1 MPKLNLMAPIVMG
14 ADDAEAQQGS
24 VEIVNG
30 YVDSSYGAPAIKMR
44 PGLTLLHDMGRNAR
58 VDTYWWEAKR
68 ILIIVCA
75 RKIYAK
81 TSVTAEPVDITPLTS
96 THAPDFGVK
105 MMFAADEYGV
115 TMTTGR
121 YLIWWGGDI
130 TQRAARI
137 TDANAPISVS
147 SIAYLKGYMIA
158 SIPNTQTFQWALY
171 SRTDDRTQPP
181 PWNPLSISA
190 SASPDDIICMAA
202 GWEELFILGRES
214 AQSHY
219 ASGDATIPFPALNGS
234 VAETGTI
241 NANTLQKLGN
251 AWIYFTPNYQV
262 VRVEGRTP
270 VVVSQA
276 IDHKLRELQYFDEAE
291 AFVLFE
297 RFYVLTFRRDDQ
309 TFVYDLNT
317 GLWYQWG
324 TWDDEVIKYREF
336 KGLSATYAKS
346 WGLQIVGG
354 ADGKVYSA
362 HYDIG
367 NDNNELIRFM
377 VRSAH
382 IDHGTT
388 HRKFSN
394 TLQMR
399 LRVGDLIQRGTGVF
413 TESVYGTD
421 WTVEEALPTTPV
433 QGNSVLYATNGYV
446 YITAGAKIYRTTFD
460 FDEYTEMTLSGT
472 LTGSSFSNLI
482 EISNGR
488 IVTADNR
495 YLWVLESGTTTFTKT
510 AYVNAGTS
518 GAFTRGHP
526 VIGFGVDSPIVA
538 FLGQTAIAGPHVTG
552 YNLDTGAIVLAP
564 TALTDE
570 SGFFPYKVLGTGII
584 ADNGTMLIA
593 AHSTVAQFLALWRAD
608 STFEILALPWPEG
621 AVLNSNRAASLT
633 KDANTGYLYISRESY
648 EGLPRGQIFWK
659 SIDDGESWTTIE
671 AAQILDN
678 TEPLEIQHLGGNNHL
693 VGGTQTTNA
702 GAAVS
707 AVVHRTADSYETFG
721 AAELEPDGTMVV
733 SLDRVS
739 TYKIAML
746 TNGVTHNLYT
756 LLGSVPIELME
767 TVTGRKLLIRWRNDG
782 RNEWSNYREVSLGE
796 VGEYDITRRLKSL
809 GCYRT
814 RQYEI
819 VCTSGG
825 PVTIAGIEEDV
836 NLGGAGGR

>member
-1 MPKLNLMAPIVMG
+1 MPTLNLMAPVTIG

-30 YVDSSYGAPAIKMR
+30 FVDTSYGAPAIKMR

-75 RKIYAK
+75 RKVYAK
-81 TSVTAEPVDITPLTS
+81 TSATAEPVEITPLTS
-96 THAPDFGVK
+96 THAPDFGAK
-105 MMFAADEYGV
+105 TMFAADEYGV

-121 YLIWWGGDI
+121 YLIWWGGD
-130 TQRAARI
+130 TSQRSTRI
-137 TDANAPISVS
+137 TDANAPIAIS

-158 SIPNTQTFQWALY
+158 SIPNTQTFQWAFY
-171 SRTDDRTQPP
+171 SGTDDRTQPP

-270 VVVSQA
+270 VVVSQV
-276 IDHKLRELQYFDEAE
+276 IDRKLRDLQYFSEAE

-297 RFYVLTFRRDDQ
+297 RFYVLTFRRDGQ

-336 KGLSATYAKS
+336 KGLSATHAKS
-346 WGLQIVGG
+346 WGLQIIGG

-362 HYDIG
+362 SYDVG
-367 NDNNELIRFM
+367 NDNSELIRFM

-382 IDHGTT
+382 IDHGTG
-388 HRKFSN
+388 HRKFAN

-399 LRVGDLIQRGTGVF
+399 LRVGDNVQIGSGDFIPAVF
-413 TESVYGTD
+413 GTD
-421 WTVEEALPTTPV
+421 WVAEELLEEPLRD
-433 QGNSVLYATNGYV
+433 VLYATDGYV
-446 YITAGAKIYRTTFD
+446 YILGQTKIWRTTVD
-460 FDEYTEMTLSGT
+460 FAVFTELTLDGT
-472 LTGSSFSNLI
+472 LTGPSFGTLA
-482 EISNGR
+482 EVSNGR
-488 IVTADNR
+488 IVTMDNR
-495 YLWVLESGTTTFTKT
+495 YLWVMAAGTTTFTKT
-510 AYVNAGTS
+510 AYSNTFRYWGSAYPVTSAGPNSPLVFMHGTS
-518 GAFTRGHP
+518 GLGNQAA
-526 VIGFGVDSPIVA
+526 VDI
-538 FLGQTAIAGPHVTG
+538 
-552 YNLDTGAIVLAP
+552 YNLDTTVDLGWFGVTAAYVSAPVPNPGIV
-564 TALTDE
+564 
-570 SGFFPYKVLGTGII
+570 
-584 ADNGTMLIA
+584 ADNGDVLI
-593 AHSTVAQFLALWRAD
+593 VA
-608 STFEILALPWPEG
+608 
-621 AVLNSNRAASLT
+621 
-633 KDANTGYLYISRESY
+633 
-648 EGLPRGQIFWK
+648 
-659 SIDDGESWTTIE
+659 
-671 AAQILDN
+671 
-678 TEPLEIQHLGGNNHL
+678 NN
-693 VGGTQTTNA
+693 A
-702 GAAVS
+702 
-707 AVVHRTADSYETFG
+707 ADSYVWRY
-721 AAELEPDGTMVV
+721 D
-733 SLDRVS
+733 VS
-739 TYKIAML
+739 TGTAVRTALSYGVAQNLVIGKGTDGKLYIYAHI
-746 TNGVTHNLYT
+746 TYFGTEGKFWVSEDNGVTWAVQAIYATGLSYHTDIVGLWGAELFITALGRLYRTTDGFLTTGAQEFDFDHTAGRFEMLPNAKLVIVTNGKTTANVYT
-756 LLGSVPIELME
+756 LQGIPAQE
-767 TVTGRKLLIRWRNDG
+767 TMIQATDRKLLIRWRNDG
-782 RNEWSNYREVSLGE
+782 KGKWSDYREVSLGE
-796 VGEYDITRRLKSL
+796 IGEYMITRRLKSL

-825 PVTIAGIEEDV
+825 PVTITGIEEDV
-836 NLGGAGGR
+836 ALGGSGGR